1 MKEPETY
8 WSQSRIEFESSV
20 AKVIQLARHQII
32 LYDQNFEDWPLESR
46 DFSEILT
53 QALVRI
59 KEAPRQGGT
68 SAPITMLVRETEWL
82 EKRAP
87 RWGRIRRTFPS
98 FITVKQVP
106 VEVASNECVMVIDQQ
121 HAVIRPHK
129 DSFRTKTIVA
139 QPSEVENRLAK
150 LRQLADLSTIC
161 LPTTT
166 LGL

>member
-8 WSQSRIEFESSV
+8 WSQSRREFESSV

-32 LYDQNFEDWPLESR
+32 LYDQNFEDWPLESKE
-46 DFSEILT
+46 FSEILS
-53 QALVRI
+53 QALLRI
-59 KEAPRQGGT
+59 KEAPQQGGT
-68 SAPITMLVRETEWL
+68 LTPITMLVRETEWL

-87 RWGRIRRTFPS
+87 RWGRIRRAFPS
-98 FITVKQVP
+98 FVTVKQVP
-106 VEVASNECVMVIDQQ
+106 MEFASNECVMVIDQQ

-129 DSFRTKTIVA
+129 DSFRSKTIIA

-150 LRQLADLSTIC
+150 LRQLAELSTIC

>member
-59 KEAPRQGGT
+59 KEAPRQGAA

-98 FITVKQVP
+98 LITVKQVP
-106 VEVASNECVMVIDQQ
+106 VEFASNECVMVIDQQ

>member
-8 WSQSRIEFESSV
+8 WSQSRRDFESSL
-20 AKVIQLARHQII
+20 AKVIALARHQII
-32 LYDQNFEDWPLESR
+32 LYDQNFEDWPLESK
-46 DFSEILT
+46 DFSETLT

-59 KEAPRQGGT
+59 KEAPQQVAT

-87 RWGRIRRTFPS
+87 RWGKIRRTYPS
-98 FITVKQVP
+98 FIMVKQVP
-106 VEVASNECVMVIDQQ
+106 VEFAGHECIIIIDQQ
-121 HAVIRPHK
+121 HAVVRPHK
-129 DSFRTKTIVA
+129 DSFRAKTIIA

-150 LRQLADLSTIC
+150 LRQLSELSLIC

>member
-8 WSQSRIEFESSV
+8 WSQSRREFESSV

-32 LYDQNFEDWPLESR
+32 LYDQNFEDWPLESKE
-46 DFSEILT
+46 FSEILT
-53 QALVRI
+53 QALLRI
-59 KEAPRQGGT
+59 KEAPQQGGT
-68 SAPITMLVRETEWL
+68 LTPITMLVRETEWL

-87 RWGRIRRTFPS
+87 RWGRIRRAFPS
-98 FITVKQVP
+98 FVTVKQVP
-106 VEVASNECVMVIDQQ
+106 MEFASNECVMVIDQQ

-129 DSFRTKTIVA
+129 DSFRSKTIIA

-150 LRQLADLSTIC
+150 LRQLAELSTIC